1 MPENYLQI
9 LNRINAFFF
18 DVDGVLTDGSV
29 TLMPGGEQV
38 RVMNVKDGYVLQLAV
53 KMGYEVSIITGGRST
68 EVKKRLEGLG
78 IKNVYLGASNKLEV
92 FNEHCEIYGIDP
104 NKSLYMGDDIPDYE
118 VMQKVAFAAAP
129 NDAASEIKSISN
141 YISPENG
148 GHGCVRDIIE
158 KTMRVQKKW
167 FKQNEDPNFKNFTW

>member
-9 LNRINAFFF
+9 LNRINSFFF

-53 KMGYEVSIITGGRST
+53 KMGYNIAIITGGKSQ

-78 IKNVYLGASNKLEV
+78 IQHVYLGASNKLEI
-92 FNEHCEIYGIDP
+92 FKEHCEIYGINP
-104 NKSLYMGDDIPDYE
+104 NESLYMGDDIPDFE
-118 VMQKVAFAAAP
+118 VMKEVSFAAAP
-129 NDAASEIKSISN
+129 NDAAPEIKSISN
-141 YISPENG
+141 YISPEKG

-167 FKQNEDPNFKNFTW
+167 FKPEQAPNFENFTW

>member
-1 MPENYLQI
+1 MPENYLKI

-53 KMGYEVSIITGGRST
+53 KMGYHVAIITGGKSQ

-78 IKNVYLGASNKLEV
+78 IQHVYLSSSNKLET
-92 FNEHCEIYGIDP
+92 FEEHCLAYDLKPETC
-104 NKSLYMGDDIPDYE
+104 LYMGDDIPDYE
-118 VMQKVAFAAAP
+118 VMQKVGFAAAP
-129 NDAASEIKSISN
+129 NDAASEIKALCN
-141 YISPENG
+141 YISPIKG
-148 GHGCVRDIIE
+148 GNGCVRDIIE

-167 FKQNEDPNFKNFTW
+167 FKPEEAPSLENFTW